1 MRRALTPPPNLT
13 PTQWADAH
21 RYLSPEGSSQR
32 GKYSSA
38 FAPYQRDLQDSP
50 VDPIVQTVCMMIASQ
65 LGKTE
70 AINNLVGYFIDVDP
84 STVMMV
90 QPTVEMAEAWSKER
104 LDPQIRDTP
113 RLTGLVRPARSRD
126 SGNTILRKTYPGG
139 NIAIVGANAP
149 SGLAGR
155 PRRVVLLDEVDRF
168 PVSAGEEG
176 DPVALAIRRTETYHN
191 AVVVMT
197 STPTISGRSRIEAEY
212 LQSDQCRWFCPCP
225 KCGEHQWL
233 KWSQVKWP
241 EGTPE
246 EAVYECEACKAPL
259 TDADRLTMVRA
270 GEWRATAPFNGKRG
284 YTLNGINS
292 PFRHKKGF
300 RNRLHQMAGD
310 YLHAKRIGKEA
321 LKTWTNTFLAETWA
335 EEAASVDE
343 KGLMARREEYKL
355 LPNDCLVLT
364 CGVDIQAMRF
374 EATVYA
380 WGVGEESWTV
390 THRIIGG
397 RYNTPEPWKGL
408 DALLAEKWHRED
420 GTELRIVRAMVDSSK
435 WTDHVIRQ
443 TKKRTAR
450 GVYAIK
456 GGSTPGL
463 PVIGKETRVGDIG
476 APHFR
481 LGTDTAKGIIM
492 GRLAMEEPGPGFY
505 HFTRHPDGNQ
515 GEEFF
520 LGLTAEES
528 HPVKMRNG
536 FTKQEWSLRDGRR
549 NEPLDCAVYALAGLY
564 HLRPNWAALA
574 DNLKSKSTKP
584 AKEEPPSNNS
594 QQPDVVT
601 PQEPVTV
608 PVARTY
614 ELRRAGDPEPE
625 PKPEQPEPKQA
636 APVARP
642 VRRQRPGGGGG
653 WVGRGWR

>member
-1 MRRALTPPPNLT
+1 
-13 PTQWADAH
+13 
-21 RYLSPEGSSQR
+21 
-32 GKYSSA
+32 
-38 FAPYQRDLQDSP
+38 
-50 VDPIVQTVCMMIASQ
+50 
-65 LGKTE
+65 
-70 AINNLVGYFIDVDP
+70 
-84 STVMMV
+84 
-90 QPTVEMAEAWSKER
+90 MAEAWSKER
-104 LDPQIRDTP
+104 LDPMIRDTP
-113 RLTGLVRPARSRD
+113 RLAGLVRPARSRD

-168 PVSAGEEG
+168 PVSAGDEG

-197 STPTISGRSRIEAEY
+197 STPTIRDRSRIESEF
-212 LQSDQCRWFCPCP
+212 LQSDQRRWFCPCP

-233 KWSQVKWP
+233 KWSQMKWP
-241 EGTPE
+241 DGEPE
-246 EAVYECEACKAPL
+246 KAWYECEVCKAPL
-259 TDADRLTMVRA
+259 TDADRLSMVRA

-284 YTLNGINS
+284 YHLNGINS

-300 RNRLHQMAGD
+300 KNRLHQMVSD
-310 YLHAKRIGKEA
+310 YLSAKKIGKEA

-335 EEAASVDE
+335 DDAATVDE
-343 KGLMARREEYKL
+343 KGLMKRREEYKL

-364 CGVDIQAMRF
+364 CGVDVQAMRL

-380 WGVGEESWTV
+380 WGVGEEAWAV

-408 DALLAEKWHRED
+408 DSLLSEKWYRED
-420 GTELRIVRAMVDSSK
+420 GTELQIVRCMVDSGK

-443 TKKRTAR
+443 TKTRTAR

-456 GGSTPGL
+456 GASTAGL
-463 PVIGKETRVGDIG
+463 PVIGKETRVGDIS

-481 LGTDTAKGIIM
+481 LGVDTAKGIIM
-492 GRLAMEEPGPGFY
+492 GRLAMEDPGPGFY

-549 NEPLDCAVYALAGLY
+549 NEPLDCAVYALSGLY
-564 HLRPNWAALA
+564 HLRPNWPKLA
-574 DNLKSKSTKP
+574 ENMKSKTPKHP
-584 AKEEPPSNNS
+584 NPQAQANNL
-594 QQPDVVT
+594 QQPAVEKAST
-601 PQEPVTV
+601 PETV
-608 PVARTY
+608 PSARTY
-614 ELRRAGDPEPE
+614 ELRASGEQPAAPSEPTPEP
-625 PKPEQPEPKQA
+625 PAKPA
-636 APVARP
+636 APVARKLRRFGASGW
-642 VRRQRPGGGGG
+642 VRRG
-653 WVGRGWR
+653 W